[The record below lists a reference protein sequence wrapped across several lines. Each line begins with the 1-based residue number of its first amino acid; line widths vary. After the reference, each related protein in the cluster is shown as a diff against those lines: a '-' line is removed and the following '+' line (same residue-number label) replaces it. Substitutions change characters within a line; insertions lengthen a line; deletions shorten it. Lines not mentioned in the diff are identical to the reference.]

1 MNAIQ
6 FCEPNET
13 CCVIEEPQSMD
24 GVAIMTYAEI
34 KRTNTQN
41 PILFTGTYEE
51 CDQWRSQ
58 FTWDNPYLGITD
70 EVSIANREHIP
81 NWQYDNSKT
90 VHENHKNFSEFC
102 NKNEIALEGYHREE
116 Y

>member
-58 FTWDNPYLGITD
+58 FTWDNPYTRTKLLWKDTTEKNIKSSD
-70 EVSIANREHIP
+70 SSSCRCIYLNL
-81 NWQYDNSKT
+81 QSKT
-90 VHENHKNFSEFC
+90 PIS
-102 NKNEIALEGYHREE
+102 
-116 Y
+116 